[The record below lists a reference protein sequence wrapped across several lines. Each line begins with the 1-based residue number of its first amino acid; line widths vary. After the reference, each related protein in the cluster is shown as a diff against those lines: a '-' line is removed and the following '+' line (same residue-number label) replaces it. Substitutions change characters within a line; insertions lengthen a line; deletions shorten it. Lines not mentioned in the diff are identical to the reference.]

1 MERAGEH
8 PVPAGP
14 LAVRWL
20 AFELPRFRAGAYHDC
35 RVALANAGSAGWTG
49 VKLAYHWLDDRG
61 NPIVWDGWRSEL
73 PAAGPGSEL
82 EVEASVQA
90 PIPPGRYR
98 LAFDLVL
105 EGRYWLSEVG
115 NAQLERDVSVE
126 ARIGRALAVKG
137 AIVENQEEA
146 LVTLEEAEAV
156 AYLAPGCEP
165 ASDWS
170 ARVLDAHQEGYAVV
184 GGSLDAGRSSELAPW
199 RESAGR
205 NPSFPHPL
213 VCPSL
218 VLDARGRF
226 VDDVAGLPAFEPEE
240 EEPAIY
246 DGRIH
251 IKIRR

>member
-8 PVPAGP
+8 SVPAGP

-20 AFELPRFRAGAYHDC
+20 AYEVPHLRAGARHEC
-35 RVALANAGSAGWTG
+35 RVVLANAGSAAWRD

-61 NPIVWDGWRSEL
+61 NPIVWDGWRSDL
-73 PAAGPGSEL
+73 PAAEPGREL
-82 EVEASVQA
+82 DAVAMVQA

-115 NAQLERDVSVE
+115 NAPLEREVDVDP
-126 ARIGRALAVKG
+126 RISRALAAKG
-137 AIVENQEEA
+137 AEVRGQDEP
-146 LVTLEEAEAV
+146 LVAVEEAEAV

-165 ASDWS
+165 APDWS

-184 GGSLDAGRSSELAPW
+184 GGELRKVQEAGPA
-199 RESAGR
+199 R
-205 NPSFPHPL
+205 NPAFPGPF

-218 VLDARGRF
+218 VLDAGGRF
-226 VDDVAGLPAFEPEE
+226 VDDVAGLPAFQAGD
-240 EEPAIY
+240 EEPAVY
-246 DGRIH
+246 DGRIR
-251 IKIRR
+251 IELRR